1 MRGETSWRRR
11 AVIFGI
17 PIAVVAAAVGALAVL
32 TVGDNDDHQAAV
44 QPKRVRLVA
53 PTRVPRSPEKPA
65 FPAAPTGQPEPEGS
79 GAAIPLPTA
88 TADSTWDKLV
98 EKAKDD
104 GSLPVIITLRP
115 RIRPEGALTAVQRT
129 TQRRRIE
136 TVGDRVLDGVSG
148 DVEHV
153 NRFEAVPIVT
163 LKATPQAL
171 EELRDSP
178 DVISVAEDVP
188 VPLRLPPQTVPPQ
201 AAQGARSWSTGDR
214 WWQLSRDETDT
225 AWSKGYDGTG
235 QTVAV
240 LDTGVQSDHP
250 WLAGKVV
257 SEACFSYAG
266 SCSGGATIKYGTG
279 SAAPCTFVTVCG
291 HGTHVA
297 HDAAGKYGVARN
309 AKIIALRVF
318 SRSTQCTG
326 GATVCALAAPSDQLK
341 ALERVYQL
349 RNTYRIAAVN
359 ISIGG
364 GKSANYCDSP
374 GDSYTDWLRTLQ
386 AVGIAT
392 IIATGN
398 EAFTDGVDIPSC
410 HASAIAAGGTSLDSN
425 GSDAM
430 YYFSNS
436 SPQIFNLLAPG
447 EYICSAWP
455 TSTLSCGNGTSYATP
470 QITGAFATLRQLKPS
485 ASITSIRNSI
495 ICSGAGMRDRS
506 GVVRA
511 RLRMWNALIALY
523 NNKTTC

>member
-1 MRGETSWRRR
+1 MKGATSWRRR

-17 PIAVVAAAVGALAVL
+17 PVAVVAAAAVVLAVL
-32 TVGDNDDHQAAV
+32 THGDNDDHQAAV
-44 QPKRVRLVA
+44 QPKPARLVA
-53 PTRVPRSPEKPA
+53 PPRVARAPAKPA
-65 FPAAPTGQPEPEGS
+65 FPAAPAGQPQPAGS
-79 GAAIPLPTA
+79 GAAIPLPA
-88 TADSTWDKLV
+88 PTADSTWDKLV
-98 EKAKDD
+98 EKAKDE
-104 GSLPVIITLRP
+104 GSIPVIITLKQ
-115 RIRPEGALTAVQRT
+115 RIRPEGALTTGQRR
-129 TQRRRIE
+129 TQRRQIDS
-136 TVGDRVLDGVSG
+136 VGDRVLDDVSG

-153 NRFEAVPIVT
+153 DRFEAVPIVT
-163 LKATPQAL
+163 LKATPEAL
-171 EELRDSP
+171 EQLRRSP

-188 VPLRLPPQTVPPQ
+188 VPLRPPPQTVPSQ
-201 AAQGARSWSTGDR
+201 AAQAARSWSTGDQ
-214 WWQLSRDETDT
+214 WWHLYKDETNT

-257 SEACFSYAG
+257 SEACFSSAG
-266 SCSGGATIKYGTG
+266 SCSGGVTVQYGTG
-279 SAAPCTFVTVCG
+279 SAAPCTFVSVCG

-318 SRSTQCTG
+318 SRSTQCSG
-326 GATVCALAAPSDQLK
+326 GAAVCASAYPSDQLK

-364 GKSANYCDSP
+364 GKYTNYCDSP
-374 GDSYTDWLRTLQ
+374 EDSFTYWLRTLQ

-398 EAFTDGVDIPSC
+398 EAFTDAVDWPGC

-430 YYFSNS
+430 YYYSNS

-455 TSTLSCGNGTSYATP
+455 TSTTSCGNGTSYATP
-470 QITGAFATLRQLKPS
+470 QITGAFATLRQLKPT

-495 ICSGAGMRDRS
+495 ICSGGAIRDRS
-506 GVVRA
+506 GVARA
-511 RLRMWNALIALY
+511 RLRVWSALIALY